1 MSDNGCE
8 WLAQQ
13 RAANGSDGGQQG
25 LQNGCDEGVHE
36 RSGQNVENGRTRDA
50 PSVLPNG
57 RYGKHGK
64 DVRGAVEP
72 AGSVLVE
79 LARDLFDVL
88 HRSRE
93 VFDRVQGQ
101 SPYADDDGEEG
112 DEEEGADEEDG

>member
-1 MSDNGCE
+1 M
-8 WLAQQ
+8 
-13 RAANGSDGGQQG
+13 
-25 LQNGCDEGVHE
+25 
-36 RSGQNVENGRTRDA
+36 
-50 PSVLPNG
+50 
-57 RYGKHGK
+57 
-64 DVRGAVEP
+64 RGAVEP

-79 LARDLFDVL
+79 LSRDLFDVL